1 MFLPSQRGKGTLIL
15 QDFKK
20 RVQKGNCFE
29 VAIIPLWT
37 PPRSQPLPGDCQ
49 GFLKNG
55 PPPSTRSRAASS
67 RSRLAFS
74 FLATVHTHEPDQ
86 ILLGRASQHR
96 FVLFQL
102 WTPRLFPSPTE
113 LLKLFI
119 PGHRQKSTP
128 REDTSRPKGVWY
140 DRVSTSRPRAPRL
153 ELQVLRK
160 VNFPPSVCVV
170 GLVFSRQRYPSIYVF
185 IWPSALGLRNLC

>member
-1 MFLPSQRGKGTLIL
+1 MFLPSQRGQGTLIL

-20 RVQKGNCFE
+20 RVQKGNCFK

-37 PPRSQPLPGDCQ
+37 PPQSQPLPGNCQ
-49 GFLKNG
+49 CFLKNG
-55 PPPSTRSRAASS
+55 PPPNTCSQAVSS
-67 RSRLAFS
+67 HSRLVFS
-74 FLATVHTHEPDQ
+74 FRATVHTNEPDQ
-86 ILLGRASQHR
+86 VLLGRASQHR
-96 FVLFQL
+96 FVLFQM

-128 REDTSRPKGVWY
+128 REETSRPKGVWY
-140 DRVSTSRPRAPRL
+140 HRLSTCRPRAPSL

-160 VNFPPSVCVV
+160 VNFPQSVCV
-170 GLVFSRQRYPSIYVF
+170 GLVFSRQTYTSIYVF
-185 IWPSALGLRNLC
+185 IRLSALGLRNLC